1 MAMTCT
7 ICRHPERDA
16 INAALI
22 AQEPLRSIA
31 KRTGTHAAA
40 IFRHKQSHL
49 PLVLTNAAREV
60 EVVQAMS
67 LLEQVEVFQA
77 TALAI
82 MAEAKAMGNHH
93 IALMAMREGRANM
106 ELLER
111 HLTRERYEKSTAG
124 QIERESRRATE
135 QTQWLREHPLQK
147 VMLGDLKKR
156 NEIREATRQII
167 KLFSERDEDGV
178 ENPLELRGASPPQ
191 LTATPA
197 ADRDNDSLT
206 LGERID
212 RMVERMEKFR
222 TRVPVGAP
230 LVGE

>member
-82 MAEAKAMGNHH
+82 MAEAKAMGNHY

-111 HLTRERYEKSTAG
+111 HLDRDRYEKSTAG

-147 VMLGDLKKR
+147 VMLADAKKR
-156 NEIREATRQII
+156 NQLREATR
-167 KLFSERDEDGV
+167 KLIQLFEKKDDEDAD
-178 ENPLELRGASPPQ
+178 PRDSPGASLPDRSDKPPVKGF
-191 LTATPA
+191 
-197 ADRDNDSLT
+197 DDSLT
-206 LGERID
+206 LEGRIAC
-212 RMVERMEKFR
+212 MAEGNKQFR
-222 TRVPVGAP
+222 TRVPIERPSVA
-230 LVGE
+230 E